1 MYQKIILS
9 ALGLTVGAYL
19 IGSISFAVLLSKIF
33 ANKDVRDY
41 GSGNA
46 GMTNVMRAIGVL
58 PGILTFVL
66 DFAKGFVAAGLGRI
80 IFENLH
86 SLYPNAQFAT
96 ALNGALIGAFACMVG
111 HVFPVFFKF
120 KGGKGVATGCG
131 AFLAVCPVTTLFGL
145 GIFALIFIA
154 TKIISISSLCGT
166 VAVVATSLI
175 FSDIAD
181 GFIGFVQV
189 VLHIASGLIIIIK
202 HKENIVRLINGQEK
216 KLTVKKG
223 K

>member
-1 MYQKIILS
+1 MYPKIILS
-9 ALGLTVGAYL
+9 VLGLIIGAYL

-46 GMTNVMRAIGVL
+46 GMTNVMRAIGIL

-66 DFAKGFVAAGLGRI
+66 DFAKGFVAAGIGRI

-86 SLYPNAQFAT
+86 GLYPNTKFTT
-96 ALNGALIGAFACMVG
+96 ALTGALIGAFACMLG
-111 HVFPVFFKF
+111 HVFPIFFNF

-131 AFLAVCPVTTLFGL
+131 AFFAVCPITIVFGL
-145 GIFALIFIA
+145 GIFAVLFLLS
-154 TKIISISSLCGT
+154 KIISISSLSGT
-166 VAVVATSLI
+166 LAVVISSI
-175 FSDIAD
+175 VFSDINSGLV
-181 GFIGFVQV
+181 GFIQII
-189 VLHIASGLIIIIK
+189 LHIGCCALIFIK
-202 HKENIVRLINGQEK
+202 HKDNIVRLINGQEK
-216 KLTVKKG
+216 KLSVKKG